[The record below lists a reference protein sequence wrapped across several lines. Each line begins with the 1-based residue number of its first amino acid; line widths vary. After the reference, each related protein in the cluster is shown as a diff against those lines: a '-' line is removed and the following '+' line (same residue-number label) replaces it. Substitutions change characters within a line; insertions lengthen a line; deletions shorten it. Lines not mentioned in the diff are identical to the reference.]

1 MDLNEKNCDILF
13 DYLKSILYDPEAK
26 KPDVEALDEPFRR
39 LGLGLEFL
47 DHAVRE
53 MKQYT
58 AALATGNLSVPPP
71 SRDNFLCENLKNIHA
86 NLNHL
91 TWQAKQVARGDYSQ
105 SVSYMGEF
113 SEAFNAMVAQLRE
126 RDAKVKEEARMIQK
140 HLDVVEGY
148 NKLLLELIA
157 RSEEDILVTDAERD
171 EILYTTREN
180 AQSQEIYGL
189 LREKKQQRRRRMG
202 DTAPEW
208 VWELED
214 SKHRIY
220 RITSARMEWQGK
232 QAYAHIILEI
242 TRERE
247 EQGRLELKA
256 YSDTLTNIGNRSFF
270 IDRAKEILESGEAL
284 VICYCDL
291 DHLKYI
297 NDNHGHAEGDAY
309 ICSFVGCVQQF
320 IREEDVFTRL
330 GGDEFCILFR
340 GCTQDTV
347 RQRMEQ
353 VQKAFSQGYQPYNK
367 SFSYGLVELPEGHG
381 LVDLNEIMEK
391 ADLRMYQ
398 QKRERKNAR

>member
-1 MDLNEKNCDILF
+1 MDVNEKNCEILF
-13 DYLKSILYDPEAK
+13 DYLKSILYDTEVK
-26 KPDVEALDEPFRR
+26 KPDLDALDESFRR

-47 DHAVRE
+47 DRAVRE

-58 AALATGNLSVPPP
+58 AALATGNLSVPSP

-126 RDAKVKEEARMIQK
+126 RDAKVKEEARMVQK

-157 RSEEDILVTDAERD
+157 RSEEDILVTDAEQD

-180 AQSQEIYGL
+180 VQSQEIYGL
-189 LREKKQQRRRRMG
+189 ILEKQQQRRRMG
-202 DTAPEW
+202 DTVAEW

-214 SKHRIY
+214 SMHRIY
-220 RITSARMEWQGK
+220 RITSARMEWQGR

-270 IDRAKEILESGEAL
+270 IERAKEILESGEAL

-309 ICSFVGCVQQF
+309 ICSFVECAQQY
-320 IREEDVFTRL
+320 IHEQDVFTRL

-340 GCTQDTV
+340 SCTQDIV

-353 VQKAFSQGYQPYNK
+353 VQQAFAQGYQPYNK
-367 SFSYGLVELPEGHG
+367 SFCYGLVELPEGHG

>member
-26 KPDVEALDEPFRR
+26 KPDVDALDEPFRR

-58 AALATGNLSVPPP
+58 AALATGNLSVPSP

-113 SEAFNAMVAQLRE
+113 SEAFNTMVAQLRE
-126 RDAKVKEEARMIQK
+126 RDAKLKEEARKIQK

-157 RSEEDILVTDAERD
+157 RSEADILVTDAEQD

-189 LREKKQQRRRRMG
+189 IREKLQQRQRRAS
-202 DTAPEW
+202 DTAPEC
-208 VWELED
+208 VWELKD

-220 RITSARMEWQGK
+220 RVTSARMEWQGK

-247 EQGRLELKA
+247 EQDRLELKA

-297 NDNHGHAEGDAY
+297 NDHHGHAEGDTY

-320 IREEDVFTRL
+320 IREEDVFTRF

-340 GCTQDTV
+340 GCTQDAV

-353 VQKAFSQGYQPYNK
+353 VQQAFSQGYQPYNK
-367 SFSYGLVELPEGHG
+367 SFSYGLVALPEGHG
-381 LVDLNEIMEK
+381 LVDLNEIVEK